1 MSAPYGPPQPPDQQ
15 PPYQE
20 QPPPGYPGIP
30 PAGAPGAPP
39 TGFPGG
45 PAAPRRRF
53 NTGLI
58 IGLAVLA
65 LVLVACG
72 VTAVVL
78 VVARLTDDPST
89 AALPGLVNHRDT
101 QPEALAST
109 HREGNIDYPMTP
121 PAGGPHNPVWQTCS
135 GMVYDAP
142 IMKEKAVHSLEH
154 GAVWI
159 TYRPGLDAASVGK
172 LADRVRNRD
181 YVMMSP
187 FPDQVPPISLQ
198 AWGYQLAVDSADDK
212 RIAVFIARY
221 SRTAA
226 IETGAPCSGGDT
238 TVVG

>member
-1 MSAPYGPPQPPDQQ
+1 MSAPYGPPPPDQQ

-20 QPPPGYPGIP
+20 QPPPGYPGVG
-30 PAGAPGAPP
+30 PA
-39 TGFPGG
+39 GFPGG
-45 PAAPRRRF
+45 PAAPPRRS

-58 IGLAVLA
+58 IGLVVVALA
-65 LVLVACG
+65 LVVCG

-78 VVARLTDDPST
+78 VVSRLADDRSTDSD
-89 AALPGLVNHRDT
+89 AALPGLVNYRDT

-135 GMVYDAP
+135 GMVYDGP
-142 IMKEKAVHSLEH
+142 IMKEKAVHSQEH

-159 TYRPGLDAASVGK
+159 TYRPGLDAASVAK

-187 FPDQVPPISLQ
+187 FPGQGPPISLQ

-212 RIAVFIARY
+212 RIAAFIARY

-226 IETGAPCSGGDT
+226 IETGAACSGGDT
-238 TVVG
+238 TIVG